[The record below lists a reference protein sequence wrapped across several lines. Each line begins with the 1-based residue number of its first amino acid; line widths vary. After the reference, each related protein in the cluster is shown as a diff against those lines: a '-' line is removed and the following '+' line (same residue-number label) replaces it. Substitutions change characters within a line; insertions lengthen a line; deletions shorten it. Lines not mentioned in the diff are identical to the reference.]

1 MAKRIV
7 KETLSDRRIRYRVE
21 TNRLFGF
28 IPIRW
33 TTDFD
38 FFTIDDYGT
47 ECSFL
52 AIFENLSDAKRF
64 CGILPDEDEI
74 VKREIL

>member
-7 KETLSDRRIRYRVE
+7 KETLRDGRVRYRVE

-33 TTDFD
+33 TTDLD
-38 FFTIDDYGT
+38 FYTIDDYGT

-52 AIFENLSDAKRF
+52 AIFDNLSDAKRF
-64 CGILPDEDEI
+64 CGILPNKEEVI
-74 VKREIL
+74 KREVL